1 MWKGLDDMA
10 NSIISLF
17 KGRCKNVFD
26 PGPNLLVFPNIGE
39 GDRAK
44 IRMNFQL
51 DQDEVILFA
60 SDSSFWSTRNQGLV
74 LTDWGITCIPNKNKL
89 DEILRFSWQAVDHV
103 QYKELN
109 IYFFDAEG
117 NNVPIGISFFSFNN
131 NEIVLASKGRS
142 LAAAFTE
149 MAKSV
154 EPEQDPIEAAYEEYN
169 RLLNNGREEEA
180 FQLAL
185 DTYNIMGADSFC
197 IQIARYYQGRDN
209 MKAIE
214 YCDRGIAASEVGSP
228 LYNVLMSEKGDAY
241 FLEENWF
248 RARKCYF
255 ISAQFSTDEKY
266 GGNKLLKDVAWE
278 NFQTVDKEYI
288 DSFISLP
295 YNERKILVPVKE
307 YTDLSQGHVS
317 IIMMDRLPS
326 ELDFPIGHPVANQ
339 VYVGHPYLP
348 HKYIP
353 FENYQ
358 LELVEDKVREFCQIA
373 QCLGAT
379 EISIDTENSSQSNGT
394 RNYMQDINGG
404 VNYKGASV
412 NGGRKRSGGRSLIE
426 EISQAINLH
435 QTFVPTKAPYLPK
448 TTVWYQNEPSW
459 QRLYEQR
466 MNGGLSQHEER
477 IETRKNQVVD
487 NHELQE
493 VKAELQSLFASA
505 NLNWNT
511 TIEESF
517 SQQENAV
524 LSISVKFSP
533 IESLANNNQA
543 QIIPSS
549 CITDDQVNTDAIMDI
564 VNKNSAFL
572 RSFTRDDNYCFFLLD
587 KNSYSDIADEIK
599 SILETFPLGKEE
611 IPLYLCGYYLDEN
624 DENSESRWFLITN
637 SSIYCDS
644 YEELVFDWKEVVNIT
659 IESDVLCLYFERD
672 GISYKWELS
681 PEWIIGDPNAPME
694 QWRDVLLSFVEVY
707 KSDVQEK
714 KGNQTGIT
722 DLEQEYLDIV
732 KDCIEDGE
740 IGSRERKLLDKIRIK
755 NGISEERAKELE
767 STLNVPQLTED
778 ETEYL
783 EMYHEYAE
791 KGEITEKE
799 RRRLDKFALALGLT
813 QKRIEELESNF

>member
-1 MWKGLDDMA
+1 MA

-17 KGRCKNVFD
+17 KGRCKSVLD
-26 PGPNLLVFPNIGE
+26 PGPNLLVFPNISE

-44 IRMNFQL
+44 LRMNFQL

-412 NGGRKRSGGRSLIE
+412 NGGSKMSGGRSLIE

-466 MNGGLSQHEER
+466 MNGGLTQHEER

-511 TIEESF
+511 SIDESF

-524 LSISVKFSP
+524 LSICVKFAP
-533 IESLANNNQA
+533 IESLSTNVQ
-543 QIIPSS
+543 PS
-549 CITDDQVNTDAIMDI
+549 VNEEVDTDAVMNI
-564 VNKNSAFL
+564 VNKNKLFF
-572 RSFTRDDNYCFFLLD
+572 REFTKNYDFCFFLLD
-587 KNSYSDIADEIK
+587 KESYSDIEENVK
-599 SILETFPLGKEE
+599 SILEIFPLEENE
-611 IPLYLCGYYLDEN
+611 IPIYLCGYFYDEN
-624 DENSESRWFLITN
+624 DENSESCWFLITN
-637 SSIYCDS
+637 TSIYCDS
-644 YEELVFDWKEVVNIT
+644 YEEVFDWNQVTDIT
-659 IESDVLCLYFERD
+659 IKNHLLCLCFED
-672 GISYKWELS
+672 EGVSYKWELAS
-681 PEWIIGDPNAPME
+681 EWLTGNPNAQLE
-694 QWRDVLLSFVEVY
+694 QWESILLSFVKVY
-707 KSDVQEK
+707 KGDTQEK

-722 DLEQEYLDIV
+722 DSEQEYLEMV
-732 KDCIEDGE
+732 KDCLEDGE

-767 STLNVPQLTED
+767 STLTVTQLTND
-778 ETEYL
+778 EKEYL
-783 EMYHEYAE
+783 EMFHEYAE
-791 KGEITEKE
+791 KGEITERE
-799 RRRLDKFALALGLT
+799 RRRLDKFAQALGLT
-813 QKRIEELESNF
+813 KKRIEELESN